1 MHADQNIRFHSFA
14 ALQLREREETDDRLI
29 VGYNDEIIDTVFL
42 APDGDQETQIAL
54 ATNSAQIRIY
64 GLDGAFDRTQL
75 LGGHGDVVL
84 SLARSTDGATLISGS
99 KDNTAR
105 IWRADEAGR
114 WRCVG
119 TCSGHL
125 ESVGAVSLARAVG
138 DNGLPRFAA
147 TASQDRTIKLWDL
160 SAVDADAEDVAV
172 VRALVTQ
179 KAHEKDINSIDIAP
193 NDRLLVS
200 GSQDKTAKLF
210 TIETA
215 AAGGAATLTPVGT
228 FKGHR
233 RGVWSVKFSRTDQA
247 LATASGDK
255 TIKLWN
261 IHDFSC
267 LKVRRAPR
275 RLC

>member
-1 MHADQNIRFHSFA
+1 MQADQNIRFHSFA
-14 ALQLREREETDDRLI
+14 ALQLRPRSDVDDLLI

-42 APDGDQETQIAL
+42 APDGDKETQIAL
-54 ATNSAQIRIY
+54 ATNSAHIRVY
-64 GLDGAFDRTQL
+64 GLADAFDRTQL

-84 SLARSTDGATLISGS
+84 SLARSSDGATLISGS
-99 KDNTAR
+99 KDNSAR
-105 IWRADEAGR
+105 IWRADETGR

-125 ESVGAVSLARAVG
+125 ESVGAVTLARTLG
-138 DNGLPRFAA
+138 ENGLPRFAA

-160 SAVDADAEDVAV
+160 SSIDADGEDVVA

-179 KAHEKDINSIDIAP
+179 KAHEKDINSLDVAP
-193 NDRLLVS
+193 NDRLLAS

-210 TIETA
+210 AIELA
-215 AAGGAATLTPVGT
+215 ADAATLTPLGT

-267 LKVRRAPR
+267 LKVRDAGSRAR
-275 RLC
+275 